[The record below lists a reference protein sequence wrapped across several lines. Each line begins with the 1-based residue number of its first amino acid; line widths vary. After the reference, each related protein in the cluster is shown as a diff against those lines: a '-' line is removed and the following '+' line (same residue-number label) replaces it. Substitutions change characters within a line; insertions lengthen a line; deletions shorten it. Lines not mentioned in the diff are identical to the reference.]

1 MWIPYA
7 ALDVREWYRRAP
19 LHREW
24 KARAVAF
31 RTELDWVRYWP
42 DSEMKRLTDR
52 AGRHVAGRRAVRMI
66 PGLNDYFRA
75 PRTTIEVSRDP
86 LRIYGSAAAGSG
98 SSRGAYGKTG

>member
-1 MWIPYA
+1 M
-7 ALDVREWYRRAP
+7 LRVGAP
-19 LHREW
+19 
-24 KARAVAF
+24 F
-31 RTELDWVRYWP
+31 
-42 DSEMKRLTDR
+42 
-52 AGRHVAGRRAVRMI
+52 GMI